1 MPCYQDKMMDHVEE
15 RKRDAREWSAV
26 QEKVIHVLQ
35 KILDEDDICESDL
48 QKLYGII
55 VTNCVTVEDRLC
67 LYPVLAMI
75 NHSCVAN
82 SCYTF
87 DAETNSVILRA
98 RRRLEA
104 GEEITVCYTDPWA
117 GQPHRGK
124 TLSKTW
130 HFDCRS
136 ARGDTVLILSFS
148 LSVVLAAL
156 TSRSLAQIYPP

>member
-1 MPCYQDKMMDHVEE
+1 MPSYQDKMMDHVEE
-15 RKRDAREWSAV
+15 RKKDAREWSAV

-35 KILDEDDICESDL
+35 KILDEDDICESVL

-87 DAETNSVILRA
+87 NAETNSVILRA

-136 ARGDTVLILSFS
+136 GRGVAGGGGRRCWYS
-148 LSVVLAAL
+148 
-156 TSRSLAQIYPP
+156 